1 MHWMGAVL
9 NHCTLVALMN
19 RVHQSLTWPLAKIS
33 GLKNKRTLWCE
44 LLLHQEKQGGHASR
58 KICGAAEVPKEQ
70 YRSEW
75 HPRVPYSRKL
85 TF

>member
-1 MHWMGAVL
+1 MHWMGPVL

-58 KICGAAEVPKEQ
+58 NVCGSALKCPKSSIEVNGTQEFPTLE
-70 YRSEW
+70 S
-75 HPRVPYSRKL
+75 
-85 TF
+85 